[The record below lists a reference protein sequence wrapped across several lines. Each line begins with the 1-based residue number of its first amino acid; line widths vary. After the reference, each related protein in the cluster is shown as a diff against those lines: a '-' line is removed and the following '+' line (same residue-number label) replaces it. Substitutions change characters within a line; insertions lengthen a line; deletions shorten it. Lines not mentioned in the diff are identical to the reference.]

1 PELAG
6 DLHDYFPPALR
17 DRFAKQ
23 IAAHPLRREITA
35 TVITNDLI
43 NRAGITFVH
52 DMRARTGKGPAE
64 IARAYRIVREAFELR
79 AAWTNIEALDNRVPA
94 RLQSEMLL
102 DIAGLV
108 EHATA
113 WLLLHNRLDL
123 AHDIERLRPNIRE
136 LAGLLPAVLP
146 ATDRVIAEQRAARL
160 VGEKVPQRLA
170 AAIGGTPFLAAALE
184 IADLMEGTLQ
194 PLDRAART
202 YYASGARFALGEM
215 RSAARRLPAETA
227 WQRQAVETVTDE
239 LFTLQA
245 EIAYSA
251 LHASLDAADPLAAW
265 TKERA
270 TALAPAEAIAAE
282 LRAGATPDLAM
293 LVVASRQLRQALG

>member
-1 PELAG
+1 
-6 DLHDYFPPALR
+6 
-17 DRFAKQ
+17 
-23 IAAHPLRREITA
+23 
-35 TVITNDLI
+35 
-43 NRAGITFVH
+43 
-52 DMRARTGKGPAE
+52 
-64 IARAYRIVREAFELR
+64 
-79 AAWTNIEALDNRVPA
+79 
-94 RLQSEMLL
+94 
-102 DIAGLV
+102 
-108 EHATA
+108 
-113 WLLLHNRLDL
+113 
-123 AHDIERLRPNIRE
+123 
-136 LAGLLPAVLP
+136 
-146 ATDRVIAEQRAARL
+146 
-160 VGEKVPQRLA
+160 
-170 AAIGGTPFLAAALE
+170 LAAALE
-184 IADLMEGTLQ
+184 IADLMERTLQ

>member
-1 PELAG
+1 
-6 DLHDYFPPALR
+6 
-17 DRFAKQ
+17 
-23 IAAHPLRREITA
+23 
-35 TVITNDLI
+35 
-43 NRAGITFVH
+43 
-52 DMRARTGKGPAE
+52 M
-64 IARAYRIVREAFELR
+64 
-79 AAWTNIEALDNRVPA
+79 
-94 RLQSEMLL
+94 
-102 DIAGLV
+102 
-108 EHATA
+108 
-113 WLLLHNRLDL
+113 
-123 AHDIERLRPNIRE
+123 
-136 LAGLLPAVLP
+136 LP

-160 VGEKVPQRLA
+160 VEEKVPQRLA

-184 IADLMEGTLQ
+184 IADLTERTLQ

-251 LHASLDAADPLAAW
+251 LQASLDADDPLAAW

-270 TALAPAEAIAAE
+270 TALTPAEAIAAE